1 MHKEVTDIVNVC
13 NTITSKTKSIN
24 EIAEALQELV
34 KEIEQNTQQVDIP
47 SKSLAMRKP
56 LASLFILNSNLDD
69 LIKNFEKTY
78 DDLKK
83 I

>member
-24 EIAEALQELV
+24 EIAKALQELT

-69 LIKNFEKTY
+69 LVKNFEKTY

>member
-24 EIAEALQELV
+24 EIAEALQELA

>member
-13 NTITSKTKSIN
+13 STITSKTQSVN
-24 EIAEALQELV
+24 EIAKALQELA
-34 KEIEQNTQQVDIP
+34 KDIEQNTGQMDIP
-47 SKSLAMRKP
+47 AKSLAMRKP